1 MLNTNAPGSGARI
14 ESHFD
19 DIESLLDEESRTVTA
34 DTVEDLSDLDALLE
48 ESTALVSAR
57 KAQRQGRKL
66 TAEQQDLLEANRLAA
81 EVNSWSGVA
90 VYAHITKTS
99 CQCGHH
105 FEDFQGWYHLEHQRR
120 GGGRRL
126 IRKDCP
132 EGLPASKYVTEV
144 VVPYCYAC
152 APQGLPVASLDDC
165 DLLSALGEPEL
176 VNEGQGELAFD
187 EPELE
192 AEVVGDELLEELE
205 EELGD
210 ETV

>member
-1 MLNTNAPGSGARI
+1 MHESTAPGSGARI

-19 DIESLLDEESRTVTA
+19 GIETLLDEDSRTVTA
-34 DTVEDLSDLDALLE
+34 DTIEDLSDLDALLD

-66 TAEQQDLLEANRLAA
+66 TAEQQDLLEASRLAA
-81 EVNSWSGVA
+81 EVNSWQGLA

-105 FEDFQGWYHLEHQRR
+105 FEGFQGWYHLEHQRR

-126 IRKDCP
+126 IRKDCR
-132 EGLPASKYVTEV
+132 EGLPASRYITEV
-144 VVPYCYAC
+144 VVPYCHAC

-176 VNEGQGELAFD
+176 VNEGQGEFAFD
-187 EPELE
+187 EPELK
-192 AEVVGDELLEELE
+192 AEIISDKLLEELE
-205 EELGD
+205 EELED
-210 ETV
+210 ETI